1 MLTYTKQLNI
11 KYEADVCVAGGGPS
25 GMAAA
30 VAAARQGASVFLAE
44 SQGFFGGLATT
55 ALVPAFMPFGNGV
68 DFLAGGIGRE
78 IFDLCMEN
86 GFYGRPMGSVG
97 IHIEKYKRICDGLIT
112 REPNIAYSFFTNLI
126 DVIKDGDR
134 VEYVVFSAKSGT
146 FAVKAKVFIDG
157 TGDGD
162 LCALAG
168 NPYAMGGADGKTMP
182 ATLCSIWSGIDWDD
196 KKFSDGSQLE
206 RAFADGLFTQEDR
219 HLPGMFR
226 IGEALGGGNIG
237 HCFDVDAID
246 EASLTKAMIT
256 GRKLI
261 PEYEKYYREY
271 LGRGYKDAGVAITGS
286 YLGVRESRRIAGDYE
301 LNVDDFLRR
310 ASFGDEIG
318 RFSYPVDIHIAAPDK
333 ESYEK
338 FRKEHGEMRYK
349 DGESYGI
356 PYRILL
362 PKTLSNVYVAGRC
375 VSTDKQMQSSIRVMP
390 ACFIMGQ
397 AAGLGAAL
405 AVQNENR
412 AGETRAVDIAQLQQ
426 KIRGIGGFL
435 PNAR

>member
-1 MLTYTKQLNI
+1 MLTYTKELNI
-11 KYEADVCVAGGGPS
+11 KYDVDVCVAGGGPA

-44 SQGFFGGLATT
+44 AQGFFGGLATT
-55 ALVPAFMPFGNGV
+55 ALVPAFMPFSNGV

-78 IFDLCMEN
+78 IFDLCIAQ
-86 GFYGRPMGSVG
+86 GFYGRAAGSVG
-97 IHIEKYKRICDGLIT
+97 IHIEKYKRVCDDFIT
-112 REPNIAYSFFTNLI
+112 AEPNITYSFFTSLI
-126 DVIKDGDR
+126 DVIKDGGK
-134 VEYVVFSAKSGT
+134 VEYAVFNAKSGT
-146 FAVKAKVFIDG
+146 FAVKAKVFIDC

-162 LCALAG
+162 LCAFAG
-168 NPYAMGGADGKTMP
+168 NPWAMGDEHGKTMP

-196 KKFSDGSQLE
+196 KKFGDGSELE

-219 HLPGMFR
+219 HLPGMWR
-226 IGEALGGGNIG
+226 IAESLGGGNIG
-237 HCFDVDAID
+237 HCFDVDATD
-246 EASLTKAMIT
+246 EASLTGAMVT
-256 GRKLI
+256 GRRLL

-271 LGRGYKDAGVAITGS
+271 LGRGYKNAGVAISGS

-301 LNVDDFLRR
+301 LNIHDFIAR
-310 ASFGDEIG
+310 ASFEDEIG

-338 FRKEHGEMRYK
+338 FRKEHSTLRYK

-362 PKTLSNVYVAGRC
+362 PKSLSNVYVAGRC

-405 AVQNENR
+405 AIKNGT
-412 AGETRAVDIAQLQQ
+412 GETRAIDLKELQEA
-426 KIRGIGGFL
+426 IRGIGGFL
-435 PNAR
+435 P